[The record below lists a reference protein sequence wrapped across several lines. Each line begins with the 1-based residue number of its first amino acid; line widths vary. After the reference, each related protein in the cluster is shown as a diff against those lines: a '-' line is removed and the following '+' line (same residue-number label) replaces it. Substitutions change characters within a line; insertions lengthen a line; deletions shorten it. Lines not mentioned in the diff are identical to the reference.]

1 MRVVHRRGRV
11 AGDHRVLGDPADRV
25 VADAFFNK
33 PSAGQ
38 LKTIFTDIAAD
49 LQRGT
54 SALID
59 ESVE

>member
-1 MRVVHRRGRV
+1 MRTSRRRSP
-11 AGDHRVLGDPADRV
+11 RTPAIQQI
-25 VADAFFNK
+25 ASSPNAFFNK